1 MRQFRSTQHYSLPI
15 KSKTLIGNAYKLE
28 LIDCSIFIPYLWV
41 KRTKRDNKGQ
51 LRVFL
56 SDYFSREVARK
67 IVNAGGKLGR
77 YKELTD
83 LLK

>member
-1 MRQFRSTQHYSLPI
+1 MKQFRPTQHYSLPI
-15 KSKTLIGNAYKLE
+15 KNKTLIGNAYKLD
-28 LIDCSIFIPYLWV
+28 LIDCSIIIPHLWV
-41 KRTKRDNKGQ
+41 KRTKRDDKGE

-56 SDYFSREVARK
+56 SDYFSKEVARK

-77 YKELTD
+77 YKELTR